1 MKFSE
6 IIIVYKADIILYSI
20 LWAKQ
25 GDLVHTEN
33 TVSEEPV
40 FFVVSAGQGLWEG
53 WGWYFT
59 GAYLRSQ
66 QNHHQQPWKEQPLR
80 ALRDI

>member
-1 MKFSE
+1 MMKFSE

-33 TVSEEPV
+33 TVSE
-40 FFVVSAGQGLWEG
+40 
-53 WGWYFT
+53 
-59 GAYLRSQ
+59 
-66 QNHHQQPWKEQPLR
+66 
-80 ALRDI
+80 